1 MSLALLGFA
10 PTLRRETVV
19 ARSQPFVR
27 LGRAFMKDIS
37 TILLGTVFVLFSL
50 IVLLSAA
57 STPDR
62 TSSTLNHDRQRVSDL
77 GLRFAFKR

>member
-1 MSLALLGFA
+1 MSLALLGLL
-10 PTLRRETVV
+10 PLYRERRRRKDP
-19 ARSQPFVR
+19 AF
-27 LGRAFMKDIS
+27 RAFGEGYMKDIW
-37 TILLGTVFVLFSL
+37 TILLASFFVLFSL

-62 TSSTLNHDRQRVSDL
+62 TSWTLDNDQQRVSDL

>member
-10 PTLRRETVV
+10 PSLRRRKDL
-19 ARSQPFVR
+19 ASRA
-27 LGRAFMKDIS
+27 LGEGFMKDIS
-37 TILLGTVFVLFSL
+37 TILLASVFVLFSL

-57 STPDR
+57 RTPDR
-62 TSSTLNHDRQRVSDL
+62 TSWTLVNDQQRVSDL